1 MNYIKSVIRGIL
13 HVAWF
18 VAFPFYLIYML
29 WNNSYYYL
37 INMEPKDVEEKVLRG
52 IGLILLWMMFFVP
65 MTSFIVF
72 GLLNGTETGK
82 CVALAGGVFSG
93 VICGFLA
100 IYFAIDLSVYSD
112 KIKYKEIHILP
123 EWLR

>member
-52 IGLILLWMMFFVP
+52 IGLTLLWMMFFVP
-65 MTSFIVF
+65 MTLFIVF
-72 GLLNGTETGK
+72 GLLNGTETGEI
-82 CVALAGGVFSG
+82 VAVVGGSFCGTIGGFS
-93 VICGFLA
+93 A
-100 IYFAIDLSVYSD
+100 IHTAVEISVYSD